1 MDTENLEPTVEYTDE
16 ETGELVIKE
25 LAKEFLS
32 KGAWS
37 TMMFLY
43 QEKKCQNGRFWRSEG
58 FHPPLSKAAGRFQTE
73 KQIQHFEQGT
83 GKSDYRDFEKV
94 V

>member
-1 MDTENLEPTVEYTDE
+1 MDTENLEPTIEYTDE

-25 LAKEFLS
+25 LAKEYLS

-43 QEKKCQNGRFWRSEG
+43 QDRN
-58 FHPPLSKAAGRFQTE
+58 PLPEAAGRVQAE
-73 KQIQHFEQGT
+73 KQVQHLEQGT
-83 GKSDYRDFEKV
+83 GKGDHLCLKEV
-94 V
+94 VRTLI